1 MKMKKWFLF
10 IFLFLLI
17 VMIPQANIYATTK
30 ITSGSSIANVEL
42 SGLTTEEAK
51 EKLQTELDAWLAGD
65 PIIAKSDL
73 EQISIPRSSFQFD
86 LDATLTEMKQQTK
99 RHWSRFFRR
108 KQNIL
113 LPIHVSI
120 KDKDALFEEWP
131 DRIDKEKTIG
141 YIKTVVENLGTQ
153 HVKIA
158 YQSEPENDLQT
169 VAEISIPI
177 KKLSK
182 TDMKYMADSVTGV
195 SIPIEQTFS
204 FLESVHLPE
213 QFTTSE
219 KEVDFFATAFYSL
232 FLQTNVN
239 VLEKHSQQTVPNYGK
254 PGVEAT
260 VNPEKAQD
268 LLIYNPNHFSYI
280 IDAKVDGEKLILS
293 LQSVTSEYTYKYK
306 LKDTKKVNPKTIYR
320 YSRDLMADE
329 EIILEYG
336 KPGEKVDVY
345 RYTYSKNGGF
355 IDEELMKH
363 AYYPSSPKVI
373 LTSNKTLVDQSNE
386 NVEEQNNDIE
396 KNEEQEEEQS
406 EINQD
411 NHNNTQKNIQADD
424 YEKIIGETEKQLEK
438 KLFESFK
445 KEYCKKEKEKKKTD
459 GPKKEKTELPWDICD
474 EDNEELNQLLFTFMV
489 LNFFADLS
497 EVPEMDLEKNIPEI
511 EQQTEEVKQ

>member
-219 KEVDFFATAFYSL
+219 KEVDFFL
-232 FLQTNVN
+232 
-239 VLEKHSQQTVPNYGK
+239 
-254 PGVEAT
+254 
-260 VNPEKAQD
+260 
-268 LLIYNPNHFSYI
+268 
-280 IDAKVDGEKLILS
+280 
-293 LQSVTSEYTYKYK
+293 
-306 LKDTKKVNPKTIYR
+306 
-320 YSRDLMADE
+320 
-329 EIILEYG
+329 
-336 KPGEKVDVY
+336 
-345 RYTYSKNGGF
+345 
-355 IDEELMKH
+355 
-363 AYYPSSPKVI
+363 
-373 LTSNKTLVDQSNE
+373 
-386 NVEEQNNDIE
+386 
-396 KNEEQEEEQS
+396 
-406 EINQD
+406 
-411 NHNNTQKNIQADD
+411 
-424 YEKIIGETEKQLEK
+424 
-438 KLFESFK
+438 
-445 KEYCKKEKEKKKTD
+445 
-459 GPKKEKTELPWDICD
+459 
-474 EDNEELNQLLFTFMV
+474 QLLFIHYFY
-489 LNFFADLS
+489 
-497 EVPEMDLEKNIPEI
+497 
-511 EQQTEEVKQ
+511 KQM